1 VQLENVML
9 NSRKEIVV
17 IDLGLG
23 NFMKADELLSTFCGS
38 TAYAA
43 PEMFLC
49 QARAPSALLP
59 PPPAHHFSSFFRVR
73 RVRRVS
79 CPVVLEQDYV
89 GSHVDIW
96 SMGVMLFCLV
106 LGFLPFEDPQR
117 IVQAD
122 FVPFSEAEEDGIFVS
137 DGTIADATPHT
148 PHALTTPSLHPR
160 AFLFVTTD
168 HMCPP
173 ACQQSL
179 RT

>member
-49 QARAPSALLP
+49 QARAPLALLP
-59 PPPAHHFSSFFRVR
+59 PPAQHSHFILSCATCVR
-73 RVRRVS
+73 RVCGVCAACVVS
-79 CPVVLEQDYV
+79 CRAVPEQDYV

-137 DGTIADATPHT
+137 DGTPHT
-148 PHALTTPSLHPR
+148 PHSRHPR
-160 AFLFVTTD
+160 RTRTHDTLTARVLFV
-168 HMCPP
+168 
-173 ACQQSL
+173 S
-179 RT
+179 